1 MSQSYNIFAES
12 DEVKQ
17 GIMAGLQSIIT
28 HLGQQADG
36 HELEAIILGNK
47 GYTVLQE
54 KYTQHAAEERSW
66 IDKCANRLMDLGGT
80 VKLEDKKSAP
90 VCEDPAEW
98 IKYDRQVSID
108 GLAELSKL
116 VELARCDYTTY
127 DILKAYYEDEE
138 QDLYWDDQQLELIDQ
153 IGRQEWLYRQL

>member
-1 MSQSYNIFAES
+1 MNQSYSIFEES
-12 DEVKQ
+12 DETKEQ
-17 GIMAGLQSIIT
+17 IKAGLQMIIT
-28 HLGQQADG
+28 QLGQQADG

-47 GYTVLQE
+47 GYAALQE
-54 KYTQHAAEERSW
+54 KYAGHAAEERSW

-80 VKLEDKKSAP
+80 VKLEDKKGAS
-90 VCEDPAEW
+90 VSEDPIEW

-108 GLAELSKL
+108 GLQGLAKL

-138 QDLYWDDQQLELIDQ
+138 QDLYWDDQQLELIEK
-153 IGRQEWLYRQL
+153 IGPQEWLYRQL